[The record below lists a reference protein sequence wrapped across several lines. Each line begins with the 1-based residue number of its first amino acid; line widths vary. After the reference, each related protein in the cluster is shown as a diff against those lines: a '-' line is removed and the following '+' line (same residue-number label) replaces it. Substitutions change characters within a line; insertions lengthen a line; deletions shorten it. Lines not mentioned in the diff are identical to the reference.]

1 MKLKLENV
9 GKIRSANIDL
19 NGITVIA
26 GENNTGKSTIGKML
40 FCVFHA
46 FYKIEEQI
54 REERIKSISR
64 VLSSY
69 YHEATNRATRRF
81 NLRELAEHI
90 LGQKESVLGDTR
102 VLIKEIEDFFLNKDK
117 SFERYL
123 DQESL
128 EKLAE
133 RIYMFLNL
141 RDSEIQEVILRKRLE
156 AEFAMKVGHL
166 NNIDKEASIK
176 LDIKDDSIE
185 FAVVKNEKIEI
196 FNTIDLNKEIIYM
209 DDPFVLDELSEFQW
223 NFFSNEYAH
232 RQDLLRKLARD
243 KKVDGFSVVDELV
256 VQKKLERIFEK
267 MQEVCDGNIT
277 SDDGKNFVYETTKL
291 NGNLEMMNLSTGL
304 KSFVIIKR
312 LLENGNI
319 DENGTIILDEPEIHL
334 HPEWQLKFAEIIV
347 LMQKE
352 FNTNILLNTHSPYF
366 LNAIEVYSRKYDLGN
381 KCKFYLA
388 DENNGITFV
397 MDVTADTEKIY
408 AKLAKPLQ
416 ELENIE
422 YGNTRL

>member
-69 YHEATNRATRRF
+69 YHEATNRATRRI

-141 RDSEIQEVILRKRLE
+141 RDIEIQEVILRKRLE

-185 FAVVKNEKIEI
+185 FTVVKVEKE
-196 FNTIDLNKEIIYM
+196 
-209 DDPFVLDELSEFQW
+209 
-223 NFFSNEYAH
+223 
-232 RQDLLRKLARD
+232 
-243 KKVDGFSVVDELV
+243 
-256 VQKKLERIFEK
+256 
-267 MQEVCDGNIT
+267 
-277 SDDGKNFVYETTKL
+277 
-291 NGNLEMMNLSTGL
+291 
-304 KSFVIIKR
+304 
-312 LLENGNI
+312 
-319 DENGTIILDEPEIHL
+319 
-334 HPEWQLKFAEIIV
+334 
-347 LMQKE
+347 
-352 FNTNILLNTHSPYF
+352 
-366 LNAIEVYSRKYDLGN
+366 
-381 KCKFYLA
+381 
-388 DENNGITFV
+388 
-397 MDVTADTEKIY
+397 
-408 AKLAKPLQ
+408 
-416 ELENIE
+416 
-422 YGNTRL
+422 